1 MELAIIRITYL
12 HYEKKTKKGGEMDNQ
27 LENEKRSSYEQKADE
42 EWYIAINKHICTN
55 ESSKQIYGIWHYH
68 HAVEIKIVQEGQLRA
83 YCDGYNKKLNAGD
96 MAFIDSGKPHAY
108 RLSGKSVHYSIL
120 FPRRFLKDLEFGEQS
135 FPLFLE
141 RNQAF
146 DEIVRSLED
155 AYKNWKEQP
164 LHYKRGFIYRIL
176 GILLQNFQPETFKS
190 SKNTFELQVIE
201 YIEKRYRESLT
212 LKTIS
217 TDFGYTETYFS
228 KLFNE
233 AFSMTLREYINRKRL
248 SKAKDLKKKEPSLS
262 WAKVAY
268 AVGYT
273 DPKIF
278 YRIKKKYEL

>member
-1 MELAIIRITYL
+1 
-12 HYEKKTKKGGEMDNQ
+12 MDNQ
-27 LENEKRSSYEQKADE
+27 LENEKKSSYEQKADE
-42 EWYIAINKHICTN
+42 EWYIAINRHICTS
-55 ESSKQIYGIWHYH
+55 ESAKQIYGIWHYH

-120 FPRRFLKDLEFGEQS
+120 FPRRFLKDLELGEQS

-146 DEIVRSLED
+146 DEIVRILQD
-155 AYKNWKEQP
+155 AYEHWKEQP

-176 GILLQNFQPETFKS
+176 GVLLQYFQPETFKNT
-190 SKNTFELQVIE
+190 KHTFELKVIE
-201 YIEKRYRESLT
+201 YIEKRYCEPLT

-228 KLFNE
+228 RLFNE
-233 AFSMTLREYINRKRL
+233 AFLMPLREYINRKRL
-248 SKAKDLKKKEPSLS
+248 SKAKELKKEDPSLP

-278 YRIKKKYEL
+278 YRIKKKYEI